1 MKIVFMGSSD
11 FSIPSLKELISAGH
25 EILALVCQPDKP
37 NGRGNKIEFSNIKK
51 FALEK
56 NIKVLQYQKIRFEGV
71 EELKALNPDLI
82 VVVSYGQILS
92 DEIINIG
99 KYGCINVHASLLP
112 KYRGASP
119 IVSAIMNGEE
129 KTGVTIMRVARE
141 VDAGNML
148 AREETQIFKNETG
161 GELSNR
167 LAEIGAK
174 LLVKVVEQI
183 ETGNFSEEVQNAD
196 EATFTK
202 MIKKEDLELDFSM
215 SATEIYNKV
224 RALCP
229 APVAYMLKGNDKIK
243 IYETEIVECN
253 ENIPSGE
260 IISADRING
269 IVIKCGKD
277 AIKIL
282 KLQAPGGKVL
292 DYKNYLNGK
301 KFWKKVC

>member
-119 IVSAIMNGEE
+119 IISAIMNGEE
-129 KTGVTIMRVARE
+129 KTGVTIMRVSRE
-141 VDAGNML
+141 VDAGNMI

-183 ETGNFSEEVQNAD
+183 ESGNFSEEVQNAD

-229 APVAYMLKGNDKIK
+229 APVAYMLRGNDKIK
-243 IYETEIVECN
+243 IYETELVECN

-301 KFWKKVC
+301 KF

>member
-92 DEIINIG
+92 DEIIDIG

-119 IVSAIMNGEE
+119 IISAIMNGEE
-129 KTGVTIMRVARE
+129 KTGVTIMRVSRE
-141 VDAGNML
+141 VDAGNMI

-183 ETGNFSEEVQNAD
+183 ESGNFSEEVQNAD

-243 IYETEIVECN
+243 IYETELVECN

-301 KFWKKVC
+301 KF

>member
-25 EILALVCQPDKP
+25 EILAIVCQPDKP

-229 APVAYMLKGNDKIK
+229 VPVAYMLKGNDKIK

-301 KFWKKVC
+301 KF

>member
-92 DEIINIG
+92 DEIIDIG

-119 IVSAIMNGEE
+119 IISAIMNGEE
-129 KTGVTIMRVARE
+129 KTGVTIMRVSRE
-141 VDAGNML
+141 VDAGNMI

-183 ETGNFSEEVQNAD
+183 ESGNFSEEVQNVD

-301 KFWKKVC
+301 KF

>member
-1 MKIVFMGSSD
+1 MGSSD

-92 DEIINIG
+92 DEIIDIG

-119 IVSAIMNGEE
+119 IISAIMNGEE

-183 ETGNFSEEVQNAD
+183 ESGNFSEEVQNAD

-301 KFWKKVC
+301 KF

>member
-92 DEIINIG
+92 DEIIDIG

-119 IVSAIMNGEE
+119 IISAIMNGEE
-129 KTGVTIMRVARE
+129 KTGVTIMRVSRE
-141 VDAGNML
+141 VDAGNMI

-183 ETGNFSEEVQNAD
+183 ESGNFSEEVQNAD

-301 KFWKKVC
+301 KF

>member
-82 VVVSYGQILS
+82 IVVSYGQILS
-92 DEIINIG
+92 DEIIDIG

-119 IVSAIMNGEE
+119 IISAIMNGEE

-141 VDAGNML
+141 VDAGNMI

-183 ETGNFSEEVQNAD
+183 ESGNFSEEVQNAD

-301 KFWKKVC
+301 KF

>member
-1 MKIVFMGSSD
+1 MKIVFMGSSH

-82 VVVSYGQILS
+82 VVASYGQILS
-92 DEIINIG
+92 DEIIDIG

-119 IVSAIMNGEE
+119 IISAIMNGEE
-129 KTGVTIMRVARE
+129 KTGVTIMRVSRE
-141 VDAGNML
+141 VDAGNMI

-183 ETGNFSEEVQNAD
+183 ESGNFSEEVQNAD

-301 KFWKKVC
+301 KF

>member
-92 DEIINIG
+92 DEIIDIG

-119 IVSAIMNGEE
+119 IISAIMNGEE
-129 KTGVTIMRVARE
+129 KTGVTIMRVSRE
-141 VDAGNML
+141 VDAGNMI

-301 KFWKKVC
+301 KF

>member
-183 ETGNFSEEVQNAD
+183 ESGNFSEEVQNAD

-301 KFWKKVC
+301 KF

>member
-92 DEIINIG
+92 DEIIDIG

-301 KFWKKVC
+301 KF

>member
-301 KFWKKVC
+301 KF